1 MRDRRERR
9 QQQAKKKAIDPVW
22 LSLSVATLVF
32 FSSFFFL
39 FFVRGNA
46 DADRRRGAVIGL
58 RRRWRFPFF
67 FFKYFSPSRTFASSN
82 NGQQKWRPFWLEKSV
97 AAASTGDVVGDVA
110 KCGPDFFFK
119 IFFKTLLQ
127 HSQLRFHRIS
137 TTTTIPPKKKEEK
150 FQAMTG
156 RFPTTAL
163 FKSTEKKEQHLH
175 PSNVHHRLHVPFFV
189 VFHQFSSPTR
199 RSWSA
204 TFFFF
209 FVVVAVVVRK
219 KKDAAHHRWD
229 PYRQAEV
236 VTHDDLIVHSR
247 SSSRR
252 SKICSKIC
260 RRHTHTHSRATKARR
275 PKIATETRWKINK
288 KNKNHSIAMEHNTV
302 QSCRSQSTRRNR
314 ATLDVSDGEN
324 KHQPT
329 AVQRTKK
336 KTTTTKIWSRST
348 KKKWRDATNRTS
360 RWDARLYGRFFF
372 FLRVANGRHTTSEIN
387 FQSKRVSS
395 FSSRSIIHKSPR
407 SLEEIP
413 KKNQSK
419 NAERRHR
426 SCRRFFQPSVIDRA
440 AKEKQIVVTFFSW
453 SKRIM

>member
-1 MRDRRERR
+1 MIVIPSSLIRR
-9 QQQAKKKAIDPVW
+9 QPKTQKNAPTKKMDAAVVAVLVREGSPGATPATSKKKSDRSRLT

-58 RRRWRFPFF
+58 RRRWRFPF

-127 HSQLRFHRIS
+127 HSHLRFHRIS

-204 TFFFF
+204 TFFFSLSSSLLLS
-209 FVVVAVVVRK
+209 VK
-219 KKDAAHHRWD
+219 KKMQRIIGETLIDRPRLWLTTTSLSIAGARVD
-229 PYRQAEV
+229 VPKSVPKSAD
-236 VTHDDLIVHSR
+236 VT
-247 SSSRR
+247 
-252 SKICSKIC
+252 
-260 RRHTHTHSRATKARR
+260 HTHTAEP
-275 PKIATETRWKINK
+275 PKL
-288 KNKNHSIAMEHNTV
+288 V
-302 QSCRSQSTRRNR
+302 
-314 ATLDVSDGEN
+314 
-324 KHQPT
+324 
-329 AVQRTKK
+329 
-336 KTTTTKIWSRST
+336 
-348 KKKWRDATNRTS
+348 
-360 RWDARLYGRFFF
+360 
-372 FLRVANGRHTTSEIN
+372 
-387 FQSKRVSS
+387 
-395 FSSRSIIHKSPR
+395 
-407 SLEEIP
+407 
-413 KKNQSK
+413 
-419 NAERRHR
+419 
-426 SCRRFFQPSVIDRA
+426 DR
-440 AKEKQIVVTFFSW
+440 K
-453 SKRIM
+453 

>member
-1 MRDRRERR
+1 MIVIPSSLIRR
-9 QQQAKKKAIDPVW
+9 QPKTQKKRTHKKNGRRCCCCPRPWGIAGSDASNKQKKSDRSRLT
-22 LSLSVATLVF
+22 LSLRRDVGVF
-32 FSSFFFL
+32 FFIFFL

-58 RRRWRFPFF
+58 RRRWRFPF

-260 RRHTHTHSRATKARR
+260 RRHTQTHTAEP
-275 PKIATETRWKINK
+275 PKL
-288 KNKNHSIAMEHNTV
+288 V
-302 QSCRSQSTRRNR
+302 
-314 ATLDVSDGEN
+314 
-324 KHQPT
+324 
-329 AVQRTKK
+329 
-336 KTTTTKIWSRST
+336 
-348 KKKWRDATNRTS
+348 
-360 RWDARLYGRFFF
+360 
-372 FLRVANGRHTTSEIN
+372 
-387 FQSKRVSS
+387 
-395 FSSRSIIHKSPR
+395 
-407 SLEEIP
+407 
-413 KKNQSK
+413 
-419 NAERRHR
+419 
-426 SCRRFFQPSVIDRA
+426 DR
-440 AKEKQIVVTFFSW
+440 K
-453 SKRIM
+453 